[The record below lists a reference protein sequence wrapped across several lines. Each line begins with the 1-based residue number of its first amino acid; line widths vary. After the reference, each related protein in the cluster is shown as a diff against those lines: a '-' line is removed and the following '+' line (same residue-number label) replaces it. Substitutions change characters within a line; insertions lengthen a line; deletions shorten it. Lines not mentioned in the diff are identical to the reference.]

1 MASSSSSNRPEPADV
16 AAFDPL
22 EDFVRGSFTHDGV
35 SHDVFRSGEGPAVI
49 VLAEVPGITPKVADF
64 ARRVR
69 ALGCTVWMPVLFGVP
84 GRPPSTGSIVRT
96 ITKGCVSREFAA
108 FATGRTEPV
117 SIWLRALARHAH
129 AECGG
134 PGVGAV
140 GMCFTGGFALG
151 MSVEPALVAPVLSQP
166 SLPLPVSKRARAS
179 IHLSPEDL
187 AVVKERTADGMCVM
201 GLRFT
206 GDRAVPDDRFATLR
220 RELGDAFIAV
230 EIDSSKENRWGIPT
244 NAHSVLTEHLV
255 DEPGHPTRDALDGV
269 LEFLAARL
277 LTDRP

>member
-1 MASSSSSNRPEPADV
+1 MATKAPKDDTP
-16 AAFDPL
+16 DPL
-22 EDFVRGSFTHDGV
+22 DDFVRGSFTHDGI

-49 VLAEVPGITPKVADF
+49 VLAEIPGITPNVAAF

-69 ALGCTVWMPVLFGVP
+69 ALGCTVWMPVLFGEP
-84 GRPPSTGSIVRT
+84 GRPPSGRAIASSMA
-96 ITKGCVSREFAA
+96 KGCVSREFAA
-108 FATGRTEPV
+108 FATKRTEPV
-117 SIWLRALARHAH
+117 SLWLRALARHAH

-151 MSVEPALVAPVLSQP
+151 MSVDPTMIAPVLSQP

-179 IHLSPEDL
+179 VHLSPEDL
-187 AVVKERTADGMCVM
+187 AAVQRRTADGMCVM

-230 EIDSSKENRWGIPT
+230 DIDSSPGNPWGIRKG
-244 NAHSVLTEHLV
+244 AHSVLTEDLV

-269 LEFLAARL
+269 LAFLRERL
-277 LTDRP
+277 LPDADRA